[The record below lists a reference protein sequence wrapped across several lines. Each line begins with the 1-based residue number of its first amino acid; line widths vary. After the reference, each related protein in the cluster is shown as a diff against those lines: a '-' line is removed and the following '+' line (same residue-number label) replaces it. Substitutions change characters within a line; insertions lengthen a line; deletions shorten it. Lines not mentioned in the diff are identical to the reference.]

1 MGEPIS
7 YALAQPL
14 SLPASSLTVTD
25 DGGPGRTVTVLAG
38 WYAILL
44 ANALG
49 TGAELDPA
57 ELLGAIETALGAS
70 QWSVTLRPS
79 GRVRLTY
86 LGTTPGKIA
95 WASTTL
101 RNVLGF
107 ADPVGPLSTGQWAEG
122 EYQPTHGLYAETAL
136 DGGWQVEPGRVAGGV
151 MPDGVSYG
159 WQDGLGGQRREVTL
173 RLLPKTS
180 AEALTLDTEATPA
193 LAPVERVVLLGADEP
208 GQAPPWSCADTQ
220 ATAVGRLCG
229 WTDDLQGVIAG
240 TVTTIERVSIDTASL
255 GAARSRLSVERY
267 DPRRDFGPLTLCW
280 VDRVSV

>member
-1 MGEPIS
+1 MVVKTNKKSDSGNADEQTTAIELDAVSAEEPPVS
-7 YALAQPL
+7 
-14 SLPASSLTVTD
+14 V
-25 DGGPGRTVTVLAG
+25 
-38 WYAILL
+38 
-44 ANALG
+44 
-49 TGAELDPA
+49 AELEQA
-57 ELLGAIETALGAS
+57 RLGQLDALES
-70 QWSVTLRPS
+70 LRDWWNDWSVTLRPS

-122 EYQPTHGLYAETAL
+122 EYQPTHVLYAETAL

-208 GQAPPWSCADTQ
+208 GQD
-220 ATAVGRLCG
+220 RK
-229 WTDDLQGVIAG
+229 
-240 TVTTIERVSIDTASL
+240 
-255 GAARSRLSVERY
+255 SV
-267 DPRRDFGPLTLCW
+267 
-280 VDRVSV
+280 V